1 MTPDE
6 LKELVAHIRALSSE
20 HQTVEVKAAHDG
32 TPRRLYDTLS
42 AFSNQDD
49 GGTIIFG
56 VDEDHGFEIVG
67 VHDVGLLQDQVAEQ
81 CDQMDPKI
89 RPLFTICQFGEKY
102 VVSAEIPAIDLSDR
116 PCFYAGK
123 GRVRGSYKRVGRFDE
138 PMTDYEV
145 YSYEAYR
152 RHFQDD
158 VRILDRSNES
168 QIDPSALN
176 RYLLKIKADK
186 PHLAALADDQILT
199 IMNLVNDR
207 QLTLAG
213 AFLLGFYPQSL
224 VPQLCI
230 TAVRIPGTEI
240 GEIGS
245 EGERFI
251 DNARI
256 EGTIPTM
263 LDDAMAFIRRNC
275 RQSTS
280 VNDRG
285 EHSDSYEYPIIAVRE
300 IILNALIHRDYSALT
315 EGIPI
320 TVRLFDDRLEVS
332 NPGGLYGR
340 INPAELGHVK
350 PDTRNPVI
358 ASTMEILDLTENRYS
373 GIPTIRREM
382 EKAHLP
388 APVFRS
394 TLSDF
399 TVILYN
405 RRVSESPD
413 RELGEG
419 IASAESDKG
428 FAGNG
433 NGHVHEQRI
442 RNRHDKGD
450 AYMSVLEFCATPRTR
465 QEIAQHLG
473 LQTIPYVSREIINPL
488 IDRGDLV
495 LTIPDKP
502 QSRHQRFVTAKSD

>member
-6 LKELVAHIRALSSE
+6 LKELVAHIQALSSE

-56 VDEDHGFEIVG
+56 VDEDRGFEVVG
-67 VHDVGLLQDQVAEQ
+67 VHDVGLLQDQVAKQ

-89 RPLFTICQFGEKY
+89 RPLFTICQYGEKY
-102 VVSAEIPAIDLSDR
+102 LVSAEIPAIDLSDR

-138 PMTDYEV
+138 PMTEYEV

-158 VRILDRSNES
+158 VRILDRSNVN
-168 QIDPSALN
+168 QINPSALN
-176 RYLLKIKADK
+176 LFLLKIKADK
-186 PHLAALADDQILT
+186 PHLAALSDDQILT
-199 IMNLVNDR
+199 IMNLVNDQ

-230 TAVRIPGTEI
+230 TAVRVPGTEI

-256 EGTIPTM
+256 EGTLPTM
-263 LDDAMAFIRRNC
+263 LDDAIGFIRRNC

-285 EHSDSYEYPIIAVRE
+285 ERYDSYEYPIIAVRE
-300 IILNALIHRDYSALT
+300 IILNALIHRDYSTLT
-315 EGIPI
+315 EGTPI

-340 INPAELGHVK
+340 VNPADLGHVK

-388 APVFRS
+388 APIFRA

-405 RRVSESPD
+405 KRVSDSPS
-413 RELGEG
+413 RELDKRTSYAKYDEG
-419 IASAESDKG
+419 FSE
-428 FAGNG
+428 NG
-433 NGHVHEQRI
+433 DSHVFEQKI
-442 RNRHDKGD
+442 RNRHDKDD
-450 AYMSVLEFCATPRTR
+450 AYRNVLEFCIVPRTR

-488 IDRGDLV
+488 IDRGYLT

-502 QSRHQRFVTAKSD
+502 QSRYQRFVNAING